1 MKIINKKAIDDFKR
15 LHADSTA
22 SINAWVNE
30 AAKAQWKNPM
40 ELKSRFPKA
49 DTPGGGNTIFNITGN
64 KYRVWCQIAYKTGVI
79 FVQRIGTHKEYDKW
93 DITG

>member
-15 LHADSTA
+15 LHADSIA

-40 ELKSRFPKA
+40 ELKSRFPAK
-49 DTPGGGNTIFNITGN
+49 
-64 KYRVWCQIAYKTGVI
+64 
-79 FVQRIGTHKEYDKW
+79 IGRASVGKECRSRWSPYH
-93 DITG
+93 